1 MFNGRE
7 MSKSQ
12 NITISE
18 KQNSKSAIDKEGSC
32 IKKYSVGEPKKQY
45 FLIIQ
50 TKEAFKKNIIIQ
62 IISFLKKFYLE
73 HKFYFLYSSI

>member
-7 MSKSQ
+7 MSKLQ

-18 KQNSKSAIDKEGSC
+18 EQNSKSAIDKEGSY
-32 IKKYSVGEPKKQY
+32 IKNILLVNQKKQY

-50 TKEAFKKNIIIQ
+50 TKETFKKNIIIQ
-62 IISFLKKFYLE
+62 IISLLKKFYLE